1 MLVLY
6 AVGSAPIYAAWFF
19 LGSGWERLTAVGV
32 ALATASAVCGCFGTI
47 FWFRAMES
55 GTASVVSGFS
65 AAYPVITVAAA
76 VAILGV
82 SLVPVQ
88 IVAIALL
95 LIGAVV
101 LGLHDHPGEAAVG
114 RAWLAPMLLAIILWG
129 AWGILERMSIDSL
142 GFAGNS
148 GIYVLVSTPIYLA
161 VASMGLRESGS
172 WDRAGIREAIPS
184 LFLFSIAGITIFLPF
199 ALGLGLTFSMTEISI
214 AGISPRAE
222 LRPFLLAFSM
232 SYVVL
237 SGLILAFAV
246 MSPDPQIRSGW
257 VLMAAVPPAIAV
269 VPITS
274 ILRGDTRR
282 AVIALAL
289 LYLLGLGLVPAITLV
304 FTNQAAPFGEL
315 VLQTVLLIG
324 VPLIASRFLRRF
336 PRVVSFRGSGVS
348 ISFFFLV
355 VATAGSTR
363 GPLVAHPELI
373 TSLALFSFG
382 RTFLL
387 GGVVF
392 LLTRTLRIPW
402 ADRVAVTT
410 FSSFKNLGLTVV
422 LAFAVFG
429 SVATLPSIVSLVFEI
444 LWLAA
449 LPLLFRKEMSSAA
462 PPA

>member
-1 MLVLY
+1 LV
-6 AVGSAPIYAAWFF
+6 A
-19 LGSGWERLTAVGV
+19 
-32 ALATASAVCGCFGTI
+32 FG
-47 FWFRAMES
+47 
-55 GTASVVSGFS
+55 
-65 AAYPVITVAAA
+65 
-76 VAILGV
+76 
-82 SLVPVQ
+82 
-88 IVAIALL
+88 
-95 LIGAVV
+95 
-101 LGLHDHPGEAAVG
+101 
-114 RAWLAPMLLAIILWG
+114 
-129 AWGILERMSIDSL
+129 
-142 GFAGNS
+142 
-148 GIYVLVSTPIYLA
+148 
-161 VASMGLRESGS
+161 
-172 WDRAGIREAIPS
+172 
-184 LFLFSIAGITIFLPF
+184 
-199 ALGLGLTFSMTEISI
+199 
-214 AGISPRAE
+214 
-222 LRPFLLAFSM
+222 M
-232 SYVVL
+232 SYLVL

-246 MSPDPQIRSGW
+246 LSPDSQIRSGW

-324 VPLIASRFLRRF
+324 VPLAASRFLRRF
-336 PRVVSFRGSGVS
+336 PRVVNFRGSGVS

-363 GPLVAHPELI
+363 GPLLAHPELI
-373 TSLALFSFG
+373 ASLALFSFG

-392 LLTRTLRIPW
+392 LLARALRLPW
-402 ADRVAVTT
+402 AKRVAVTT

-449 LPLLFRKEMSSAA
+449 LPLLFRREMSNAA

>member
-1 MLVLY
+1 MVASGLVVGFATGGFPAYSKEISQVALVL
-6 AVGSAPIYAAWFF
+6 G
-19 LGSGWERLTAVGV
+19 
-32 ALATASAVCGCFGTI
+32 
-47 FWFRAMES
+47 M
-55 GTASVVSGFS
+55 
-65 AAYPVITVAAA
+65 
-76 VAILGV
+76 
-82 SLVPVQ
+82 
-88 IVAIALL
+88 
-95 LIGAVV
+95 
-101 LGLHDHPGEAAVG
+101 
-114 RAWLAPMLLAIILWG
+114 
-129 AWGILERMSIDSL
+129 
-142 GFAGNS
+142 
-148 GIYVLVSTPIYLA
+148 
-161 VASMGLRESGS
+161 
-172 WDRAGIREAIPS
+172 
-184 LFLFSIAGITIFLPF
+184 
-199 ALGLGLTFSMTEISI
+199 TFSMTEISI
-214 AGISPRAE
+214 SGISPRAE
-222 LRPFLLAFSM
+222 LRPFLVAFGT

-246 MSPDPQIRSGW
+246 LSPDAQIRSGW

-304 FTNQAAPFGEL
+304 FTNQAAPFREL

-324 VPLIASRFLRRF
+324 VPLVASRLLRRF
-336 PRVVSFRGSGVS
+336 PRVVNFRGSGVS

-363 GPLVAHPELI
+363 GPLLAHPELI
-373 TSLALFSFG
+373 ASLALFSFG

-387 GGVVF
+387 GGVAF
-392 LLTRTLRIPW
+392 LLARALRLPW
-402 ADRVAVTT
+402 AKRVAVTT

-449 LPLLFRKEMSSAA
+449 LPLLFRREMSNAA

>member
-1 MLVLY
+1 MVASGLVVGFATGGFPAYSKEISQVALVL
-6 AVGSAPIYAAWFF
+6 G
-19 LGSGWERLTAVGV
+19 
-32 ALATASAVCGCFGTI
+32 
-47 FWFRAMES
+47 M
-55 GTASVVSGFS
+55 
-65 AAYPVITVAAA
+65 
-76 VAILGV
+76 
-82 SLVPVQ
+82 
-88 IVAIALL
+88 
-95 LIGAVV
+95 
-101 LGLHDHPGEAAVG
+101 
-114 RAWLAPMLLAIILWG
+114 
-129 AWGILERMSIDSL
+129 
-142 GFAGNS
+142 
-148 GIYVLVSTPIYLA
+148 
-161 VASMGLRESGS
+161 
-172 WDRAGIREAIPS
+172 
-184 LFLFSIAGITIFLPF
+184 
-199 ALGLGLTFSMTEISI
+199 TFSMTEISI

-274 ILRGDTRR
+274 ILRGDTRQ